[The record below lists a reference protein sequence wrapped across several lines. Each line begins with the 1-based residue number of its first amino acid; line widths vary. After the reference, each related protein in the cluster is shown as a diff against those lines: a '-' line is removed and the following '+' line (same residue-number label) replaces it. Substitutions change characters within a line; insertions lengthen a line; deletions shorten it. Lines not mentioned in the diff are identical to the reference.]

1 MKPLQCDQAELF
13 ISLKVDGEPLPED
26 GESRLEAHLASCS
39 SCQHLLETERNQSEV
54 LHAAIRCE
62 TTRSS
67 RSPAGTTTLDEFASK
82 VVRTAQTRPSRG
94 DPVWGRNRTVWPLV
108 ALAATLALTC
118 GLWLLRDFGAV
129 NQEQPWAPEI
139 VFQEKTSGLDS
150 VLTHDSS
157 PLLFSTTDHT
167 RALGKVRLNQ
177 RHKARQPW
185 APEIVFQEETSGL
198 DFVPTPDGSPWGVE
212 TRRLR
217 EVILR
222 PDLER
227 AAKKRG
233 RLEVERIERHPIK
246 LIRWDYR

>member
-1 MKPLQCDQAELF
+1 M
-13 ISLKVDGEPLPED
+13 
-26 GESRLEAHLASCS
+26 
-39 SCQHLLETERNQSEV
+39 
-54 LHAAIRCE
+54 
-62 TTRSS
+62 
-67 RSPAGTTTLDEFASK
+67 
-82 VVRTAQTRPSRG
+82 
-94 DPVWGRNRTVWPLV
+94 WGRNRAVWPLV

-129 NQEQPWAPEI
+129 NQE
-139 VFQEKTSGLDS
+139 
-150 VLTHDSS
+150 
-157 PLLFSTTDHT
+157 
-167 RALGKVRLNQ
+167 
-177 RHKARQPW
+177 QPW